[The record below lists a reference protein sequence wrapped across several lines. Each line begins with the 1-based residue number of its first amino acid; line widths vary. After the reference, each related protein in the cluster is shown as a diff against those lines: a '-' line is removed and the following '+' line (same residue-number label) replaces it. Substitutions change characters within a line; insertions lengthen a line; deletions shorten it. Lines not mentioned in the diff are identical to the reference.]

1 MIQAS
6 SPQRECDERRC
17 PDEGLRGRRRFE
29 QHVSAGEHAAQPGEG
44 KTAAQRIADF
54 KRLLEDDHVV
64 AETMPTATRLFELYV
79 PSFDTE
85 RPRGEGLLR
94 VLSGST
100 HAKVWSLAAM
110 SERPEVVEHEGGGL
124 SFRIFADEE
133 RTYKVTVIAMSVA
146 RAAFADLDIYAG
158 AALLGS
164 SR

>member
-1 MIQAS
+1 
-6 SPQRECDERRC
+6 
-17 PDEGLRGRRRFE
+17 
-29 QHVSAGEHAAQPGEG
+29 
-44 KTAAQRIADF
+44 
-54 KRLLEDDHVV
+54 
-64 AETMPTATRLFELYV
+64 
-79 PSFDTE
+79 
-85 RPRGEGLLR
+85 
-94 VLSGST
+94 
-100 HAKVWSLAAM
+100 M